1 MALADIT
8 ALLDDLARDQGSIL
22 APDARVRALEAA
34 RLQYSSDHPRALP
47 EDLTWLPDS
56 VGPKPTAWTEHA
68 WIKSAEYP
76 IGRDPVSL
84 IDVSAYLGPSGT
96 QFLAATY
103 VPAGAVV
110 RVTIMAEHELS
121 AAADTIP
128 ARHRLPVA
136 QYAAHLLCHQL
147 ATHYSAQREAAMG
160 SDASMTESRARQ
172 FADRAREL
180 RTAYFAGVGLPD
192 PFKAGTSS
200 SAPGAAAAAVV
211 SWPSRNPRHSLV
223 RRGVL

>member
-1 MALADIT
+1 M
-8 ALLDDLARDQGSIL
+8 
-22 APDARVRALEAA
+22 
-34 RLQYSSDHPRALP
+34 
-47 EDLTWLPDS
+47 
-56 VGPKPTAWTEHA
+56 
-68 WIKSAEYP
+68 
-76 IGRDPVSL
+76 SL

-96 QFLAATY
+96 QLLAATY

-121 AAADTIP
+121 ATADTIP

-192 PFKAGTSS
+192 PFKAGASS

-211 SWPSRNPRHSLV
+211 SWPSQSAPQPGAARPAVNLSINMGSL
-223 RRGVL
+223 RSFQRGLREAPEYTDQVLLSTMTEATLLLQREWRGAPAACIGPHGVQHYQ

>member
-1 MALADIT
+1 M
-8 ALLDDLARDQGSIL
+8 
-22 APDARVRALEAA
+22 RALEAA

-47 EDLTWLPDS
+47 EDLTWLSDS
-56 VGPKPTAWTEHA
+56 IGPKPTAWTEHA

-96 QFLAATY
+96 QLLAATY

-121 AAADTIP
+121 ATADTIP

-180 RTAYFAGVGLPD
+180 RTAYFAGGRI
-192 PFKAGTSS
+192 A
-200 SAPGAAAAAVV
+200 
-211 SWPSRNPRHSLV
+211 
-223 RRGVL
+223 